1 MPERGFTTG
10 FWTDTFIVKLPFEA
24 KGLYAYLFTN
34 DHCNQAGLYE
44 IGLETI
50 ASETKLP
57 ESSLPE
63 LFSLLEPKVNWY
75 PDYNLVWVKNFIKR
89 QSKSPKFL
97 IAAAKSLATINNNGA
112 ITELLEYNL
121 KRYSISIPYPY
132 TTSTVSIPSS
142 AGADLISVSD
152 KEDRVVKGKG
162 KSGLAGIS
170 QLYEENI
177 GQITP
182 MVSERLKDIASRYP
196 EGWFKEALGRAM
208 GAGVRKLAYI
218 ESILER
224 WGVEGFKT
232 PKKGGEGEQ
241 RPGKGVRPKPTQER
255 KKGPLTRLR
264 GDEEPEG

>member
-1 MPERGFTTG
+1 MPERGFITG
-10 FWTDTFIVKLPFEA
+10 FWTDAFIVKLPFEA
-24 KGLYAYLFTN
+24 KSLYAYLFTN

-63 LFSLLEPKVNWY
+63 LFSLLEPKIKWY
-75 PDYNLVWVKNFIKR
+75 PDHNLVWVKNFIKR

-97 IAAAKSLATINNNGA
+97 IAVAKSLATIHNNGA
-112 ITELLEYNL
+112 IAELLDYNL
-121 KRYSISIPYPY
+121 ERYSISIPYPY

-142 AGADLISVSD
+142 AGAISVSVSD

-162 KSGLAGIS
+162 KSELADIS

-182 MVSERLKDIASRYP
+182 IVAERLKDIAERYP
-196 EGWFKEALGRAM
+196 PGWFGEALNEAVAR
-208 GAGVRKLAYI
+208 GARNLKYI
-218 ESILER
+218 EAILER
-224 WGVEGFKT
+224 WKVEGFKA
-232 PKKGGEGEQ
+232 PKKGGAVEQ
-241 RPGKGVRPKPTQER
+241 RPGKGVRPKPEQAR
-255 KKGPLTRLR
+255 RRPITRIR
-264 GDEEPEG
+264 GDEDSES

>member
-1 MPERGFTTG
+1 MPERGFNTG
-10 FWTDTFIVKLPFEA
+10 FWTDAFIVKLPFEA

-63 LFSLLEPKVNWY
+63 LFSLLEPKVKWY
-75 PDYNLVWVKNFIKR
+75 PDHNLVWVKNFIKR

-97 IAAAKSLATINNNGA
+97 IAVAKSLATIHNDGA

-121 KRYSISIPYPY
+121 RRYSISIPYPY
-132 TTSTVSIPSS
+132 TTSTLSIPSS
-142 AGADLISVSD
+142 AGADLVCSV
-152 KEDRVVKGKG
+152 KEKGVVKGKG
-162 KSGLAGIS
+162 ESELAEIS
-170 QLYEENI
+170 RLYEENI

-182 MVSERLKDIASRYP
+182 IVAERLKDIASRHP
-196 EGWFKEALGRAM
+196 EGWFKEALGKAM
-208 GAGVRKLAYI
+208 GAGVRRLAYI

-224 WGVEGFKT
+224 WKVEGFKAP
-232 PKKGGEGEQ
+232 PKIEGGRGEQ
-241 RPGKGVRPKPTQER
+241 RPGKGVRPKPRQER
-255 KKGPLTRLR
+255 RRPITRIPGR
-264 GDEEPEG
+264 